1 MSFLLI
7 VIFMILL
14 YFSSKWYRNILNPI
28 NVFVSINLLALILM
42 FGLSGLNSH
51 LSPKIWLMI
60 LVMFFSYL
68 IGIMFG
74 SFNYRF
80 LSGDKSVKKV
90 KITSKSRL
98 KFVIILYSF
107 IYDISA
113 FIYLWQINKSF
124 GFNGILSK
132 LTEMNLAFQSGEFSI
147 GIFSLFLPITY
158 SLALMILYYLKFYKN
173 HFLLIV
179 QYLLCYIPAIS
190 PRRDTLFYLVFM
202 SMMFIFMTPSKEK
215 SNDDFKKYFK
225 IFSVV
230 SIAVWFMG
238 MSQNLLNKASEHSF
252 KLFHVP
258 IPSFLNE
265 IAIYIAGNYPY
276 FQKLYDLRQ
285 LNFEHFLLATFRIY
299 YIYIAPIFGIQVNTK
314 AMFELPLMNI
324 GTDFNFLFNTAPM
337 LYYFVKESGM
347 FFFIGFILLGFLAQK
362 LFIKYNEGRSAGK
375 LLMLSYVFFLSF
387 FSFRSYNII
396 YLSTILIL
404 IYMLIAYFIID
415 VERNENE

>member
-1 MSFLLI
+1 MVFLLI
-7 VIFMILL
+7 VIFMIVL
-14 YFSSKWYRNILNPI
+14 YFSSKWYKNLLNPI
-28 NVFVSINLLALILM
+28 NVFIGINLLALILM
-42 FGLSGLNSH
+42 CGLSGLNSH
-51 LSPKIWLMI
+51 LSLMVWLMI
-60 LVMFFSYL
+60 LVMFISYL
-68 IGIMFG
+68 IGIMIG

-80 LSGDKSVKKV
+80 SSRSKSKH

-98 KFVIILYSF
+98 KFAIILYSF

-113 FIYLWQINKSF
+113 FVYLWQINKSF
-124 GFNGILSK
+124 GFIGILSK
-132 LTEMNLAFQSGEFSI
+132 LTEMNIAFQSGEFSV
-147 GIFSLFLPITY
+147 GIFSIFLPMTY
-158 SLALMILYYLKFYKN
+158 ALALMILYYIKFYKN

-238 MSQNLLNKASEHSF
+238 MSQNLLNKASDHSF

-265 IAIYIAGNYPY
+265 VAIYIAGNYPY

-285 LNFEHFLLATFRIY
+285 LNFDHFLLASFRIY
-299 YIYIAPIFGIQVNTK
+299 YIYIAPIFGTQVNTK
-314 AMFELPLMNI
+314 AMFDLPLMNI

-347 FFFIGFILLGFLAQK
+347 FFFVGFIFLGFLAQK
-362 LFIKYNEGRSAGK
+362 LFIKFNERRSAGK
-375 LLMLSYVFFLSF
+375 LLILSYVFFLLF

-396 YLSTILIL
+396 YLSTLLIL

-415 VERNENE
+415 VERSEE

>member
-1 MSFLLI
+1 MVFLLI
-7 VIFMILL
+7 VIFMIVL
-14 YFSSKWYRNILNPI
+14 YFSSKWYKNLLNPI
-28 NVFVSINLLALILM
+28 NVFIGINLLALILM
-42 FGLSGLNSH
+42 CGLSGLNSH
-51 LSPKIWLMI
+51 LSLMVWLMI
-60 LVMFFSYL
+60 LVMFISYL
-68 IGIMFG
+68 IGIMIG

-80 LSGDKSVKKV
+80 SSRSKSKH

-98 KFVIILYSF
+98 KFAIILYSF

-113 FIYLWQINKSF
+113 FVYLWQINKSF
-124 GFNGILSK
+124 GFIGILSK
-132 LTEMNLAFQSGEFSI
+132 LTEMNIAFQSGEFSV
-147 GIFSLFLPITY
+147 GIFSIFLPMTY
-158 SLALMILYYLKFYKN
+158 ALALMILYYIKFYKN

-238 MSQNLLNKASEHSF
+238 MSQNLLNKASDHSF

-265 IAIYIAGNYPY
+265 VAIYIAGNYPY

-285 LNFEHFLLATFRIY
+285 LNFDHFLLASFRIF
-299 YIYIAPIFGIQVNTK
+299 YIYIAPIFGTQVNTK
-314 AMFELPLMNI
+314 AMFDLPLMNI

-347 FFFIGFILLGFLAQK
+347 FFFVGFIFLGFLAQK
-362 LFIKYNEGRSAGK
+362 LFIKFNERRSAGK
-375 LLMLSYVFFLSF
+375 LLILSYVFFLLF

-396 YLSTILIL
+396 YLSTLLIL

-415 VERNENE
+415 VERSEE